1 MSRQTEILS
10 TKPSFFYVEDNVYHE
25 EGVIEAM
32 TQYANEQSRE
42 LAIGFAEW
50 CQESGW
56 EKHIGESLWRNR
68 MGYATE
74 YTTDQL
80 FDLYII
86 QSKTKEP

>member
-32 TQYANEQSRE
+32 DDYAKE

-74 YTTDQL
+74 YTTAQL

-86 QSKTKEP
+86 QSKTAQP